1 MPHNFA
7 SFPWR
12 MGVLNKCSLKIIAA
26 TSSPALSICAFM
38 VLPSSSWIVGL
49 TFMAVD
55 PKYQRQGIDSMR
67 MQRTCVLAAP
77 ACFGDLDVEVHHGH
91 LVGVGVIVLA
101 N

>member
-1 MPHNFA
+1 
-7 SFPWR
+7 
-12 MGVLNKCSLKIIAA
+12 
-26 TSSPALSICAFM
+26 
-38 VLPSSSWIVGL
+38 
-49 TFMAVD
+49 MAVD